1 MDELTDEQIDE
12 LRAALEALR
21 DELSAALDQA
31 RDGTKPV
38 SLDQPI
44 GRVSRVDALQ
54 QQQMAQAN
62 RRNVELRLAQVR
74 QALAAVESGEY
85 GYCRKCEEPIG
96 YGRLRSRPE
105 APFCVECQRGR
116 EGPR

>member
-1 MDELTDEQIDE
+1 MDELTDAQVEE

-21 DELSAALDQA
+21 DELQAALDQT
-31 RDGTKPV
+31 RDGAKPV

-74 QALAAVESGEY
+74 QALSAVESGDY

-116 EGPR
+116 EGLR